1 MCRFSDQTA
10 ERWTSPKV
18 SFDASTVEFTTS
30 YGLLSLCRT
39 ELNDEDERQTKRAL
53 QHTHACV
60 ALGFIG
66 YFPLFT
72 PLCKRDHPR
81 IQGIFYCFIA
91 SPSRHRFSAA
101 CGSQVSISDL
111 LASLLAALRWTPVTL
126 PTRTEAKSKRPT
138 NACCLCLSF
147 QRSVHFQFR
156 THLRIE
162 SRNQHVLCWS
172 QTCKL
177 NLLRRAAQDG
187 IENKETL
194 PSNPTFFQ
202 PCLIN
207 TDSIISSSSRRI
219 PILILIVV
227 CRTISITTSRPRP

>member
-101 CGSQVSISDL
+101 CGSQQHVDPKHLRPCLTSCCFALD
-111 LASLLAALRWTPVTL
+111 ASYFTDSCRIP
-126 PTRTEAKSKRPT
+126 SKRPT
-138 NACCLCLSF
+138 NACCL
-147 QRSVHFQFR
+147 
-156 THLRIE
+156 
-162 SRNQHVLCWS
+162 
-172 QTCKL
+172 
-177 NLLRRAAQDG
+177 
-187 IENKETL
+187 
-194 PSNPTFFQ
+194 
-202 PCLIN
+202 
-207 TDSIISSSSRRI
+207 
-219 PILILIVV
+219 
-227 CRTISITTSRPRP
+227 

>member
-91 SPSRHRFSAA
+91 SRAGIALHA
-101 CGSQVSISDL
+101 CGS
-111 LASLLAALRWTPVTL
+111 ASPTFLPSCLTSCFAL
-126 PTRTEAKSKRPT
+126 EAIQLTNSCRASSKRPT
-138 NACCLCLSF
+138 NAYCLP
-147 QRSVHFQFR
+147 
-156 THLRIE
+156 
-162 SRNQHVLCWS
+162 
-172 QTCKL
+172 
-177 NLLRRAAQDG
+177 A
-187 IENKETL
+187 
-194 PSNPTFFQ
+194 
-202 PCLIN
+202 
-207 TDSIISSSSRRI
+207 ISSFSISEDASSN
-219 PILILIVV
+219 LE
-227 CRTISITTSRPRP
+227 TSTSCVGAKLAN